1 VETANTLSVGEGWR
15 RGLRAGEGSGR
26 DGGRNSRKR
35 KTPRRETRPNASRRV
50 DGPRGVE
57 RREELEGDRTNVPA
71 AHASNPE
78 VA

>member
-1 VETANTLSVGEGWR
+1 VK
-15 RGLRAGEGSGR
+15 GSGH

-35 KTPRRETRPNASRRV
+35 KTPRRETRPTASRRV
-50 DGPRGVE
+50 DGPRVE